1 MALAILL
8 PPLPQESL
16 SPWRKECYINV
27 SFRAEH
33 PTVSYFLCLDELSVV
48 VFITIYYDSAVNGMG
63 ATSYLPIVFKALFT
77 H

>member
-48 VFITIYYDSAVNGMG
+48 VFITIYYDSAVNVMG
-63 ATSYLPIVFKALFT
+63 ATNYPLIVFKT
-77 H
+77 VSTR